1 MVKPDWK
8 TSRAGAAC
16 SDVLCVVPVS
26 IPLAVLL
33 EHTFVAAARTVPTV
47 GDKGITVADILE
59 MLSCLLFSRPS
70 SGSDEYFFKDLFEVL
85 KAVWQILGQRAV
97 IFQLQYRGPRHL
109 RRCPIVCP
117 GHHICHNSSSL
128 NLVHFYY
135 NICLHNFQVLLFFKL
150 FCKLTYCF
158 AFYS

>member
-1 MVKPDWK
+1 MAKPGWK

-33 EHTFVAAARTVPTV
+33 EHAFVAAAGAVPTV

-59 MLSCLLFSRPS
+59 MLSRFLFSRPS
-70 SGSDEYFFKDLFEVL
+70 GGSNEYFFIDLFEVQS
-85 KAVWQILGQRAV
+85 AVQQMLGQRAV

-109 RRCPIVCP
+109 CRCPIVCP
-117 GHHICHNSSSL
+117 GHNICHNSSSL
-128 NLVHFYY
+128 NLLHFYY
-135 NICLHNFQVLLFFKL
+135 NMCLHNFQVLLFFKL
-150 FCKLTYCF
+150 FCQLTYCF
-158 AFYS
+158 TFYS